1 MSSFS
6 VIFLSSTLL
15 RKKIILWFFKF
26 FLYMNPQTLFSRFLQ
41 DKKTCNNWN
50 LRLLLLH
57 MSLLHLTIWKHANF
71 LGGKLIYN
79 IKRRYGFHYF
89 NVGSCSK
96 NFSVGHMLIR
106 FVYSLDPL
114 KFKIY
119 CFMGLCTFFFFLYF
133 SFEESYIFWIVSIT
147 YFLIIYLFCHFR
159 SFNIWICVVTH
170 THTHRYI
177 YIYIY
182 IICKLWIFWFLSIVI
197 VMDYSFEYNPSF
209 SYISLLFSHI
219 YFVMFQ

>member
-1 MSSFS
+1 MSSSS

-15 RKKIILWFFKF
+15 RKKFILWFFKF
-26 FLYMNPQTLFSRFLQ
+26 FSYMNHQNLFSRFLQ

-50 LRLLLLH
+50 LRFLLLH
-57 MSLLHLTIWKHANF
+57 MSLLHLTIWKYVNF
-71 LGGKLIYN
+71 LDGKLIYN

-177 YIYIY
+177 YI
-182 IICKLWIFWFLSIVI
+182 ICKFWIFWFLSIVI

-209 SYISLLFSHI
+209 S
-219 YFVMFQ
+219 

>member
-1 MSSFS
+1 MIIYLQICEVNHEHYKSCANFFFFFFFKLSRGMSSFS

-26 FLYMNPQTLFSRFLQ
+26 FSYMNHQTLFSHFLQ

-57 MSLLHLTIWKHANF
+57 MSLLHLTIWKCVNF

-114 KFKIY
+114 KYKLIV
-119 CFMGLCTFFFFLYF
+119 LWVHVLF
-133 SFEESYIFWIVSIT
+133 SFY
-147 YFLIIYLFCHFR
+147 
-159 SFNIWICVVTH
+159 
-170 THTHRYI
+170 
-177 YIYIY
+177 
-182 IICKLWIFWFLSIVI
+182 
-197 VMDYSFEYNPSF
+197 
-209 SYISLLFSHI
+209 YISLLNCHI
-219 YFVMFQ
+219 FLNCFNNLFFNYISFWVFWKF